1 MKNKVVVIGET
12 IESSSVEVLD
22 DCVVAELTKGDV
34 GTKITTSSA
43 GVKIEMWN
51 NGTPSERITKGTIS
65 GSEFRKINWDKIKTA
80 ELEEE

>member
-1 MKNKVVVIGET
+1 MNKKVVVIGET
-12 IESSSVEVLD
+12 IESSSVKVLD
-22 DCVVAELTKGDV
+22 DRVIAEMTKGDV

-65 GSEFRKINWDKIKTA
+65 GSEFRELNADKIKTA